1 MRFTWALDLL
11 IHVSFQF
18 PFWSITTQQPLRRQE
33 IIAHNAISVLPGT
46 HLHLIQVK
54 NVRVKCLDQGHNIE
68 TMSQY
73 WKRRNP
79 APSGMRNRTAGSNVL
94 TIAPRPSLFKD
105 ANSQIIYLVTDILC
119 CRLLLIS
126 NLSVKSSK
134 SPSCRQSWAKGEGF
148 CWILLRTHHR
158 GELVFCVGPHDVF
171 PDSLAWPAYWFSM
184 DRSVTLNEKN
194 QTLFLITDWWMLAS
208 KV

>member
-1 MRFTWALDLL
+1 MFCALHMGTGPAHSCT
-11 IHVSFQF
+11 ISISFLEYYN
-18 PFWSITTQQPLRRQE
+18 T
-33 IIAHNAISVLPGT
+33 AAISAPGNNRTQCHLCT

-54 NVRVKCLDQGHNIE
+54 HVRVKCLDQGHNIE

-94 TIAPRPSLFKD
+94 TITPRPSLFKV

-184 DRSVTLNEKN
+184 DRSVTLNKKN
-194 QTLFLITDWWMLAS
+194 QTLFLITDWWMLAL